1 VSTRETIDLTDA
13 RDQVDGLV
21 IDARNVTVRF
31 GGLVALSDVSLTVPR
46 ASIVGLVGPN
56 GAGKTT
62 MFNVLSG
69 LLRPQEGEV
78 YLGGQKVTRAAPS
91 KRARLGLARTFQQ
104 LELFMGLTVRE
115 HVVLGYRVR
124 NQRRRLW
131 SDLVTAGCLH
141 PTTADERE
149 RVDHLLDL
157 LDLRRVA
164 DTAVSVLPL
173 GTARRV
179 EVARALATGPSVVLL
194 DEPSSGLDGHET
206 TQLGG
211 ALRTVV
217 EQERISLLLVEHD
230 VAMVLGLSSE
240 VAVLDFG
247 VRIALGTPD
256 EIRDDPAVRAA
267 YLGDDE
273 AVAGTAEDHKA

>member
-1 VSTRETIDLTDA
+1 MSSTEAVDLSVSGGDGREP
-13 RDQVDGLV
+13 V
-21 IDARNVTVRF
+21 IDASNVTVRF
-31 GGLVALSDVSLTVPR
+31 GGLVALSDVSLRVPP

-69 LLRPQEGEV
+69 LLRPQEGDV
-78 YLGGQKVTRAAPS
+78 FLSGQRITRAAPS

-115 HVVLGYRVR
+115 HIVLGYRVR
-124 NQRRRLW
+124 NERRRLW
-131 SDLVTAGCLH
+131 SDLVTAGSLH
-141 PTTADERE
+141 HTATQERE

-157 LDLRRVA
+157 LDLRSVA
-164 DTAVSVLPL
+164 DTAASVLPL

-206 TQLGG
+206 AQLGT

-217 EQERISLLLVEHD
+217 EQEQISLLLVEHD

-247 VRIALGTPD
+247 VRIAYGTPD
-256 EIRDDPAVRAA
+256 AIRNDPAVRAA

-273 AVAGTAEDHKA
+273 AVEGTEDVKA